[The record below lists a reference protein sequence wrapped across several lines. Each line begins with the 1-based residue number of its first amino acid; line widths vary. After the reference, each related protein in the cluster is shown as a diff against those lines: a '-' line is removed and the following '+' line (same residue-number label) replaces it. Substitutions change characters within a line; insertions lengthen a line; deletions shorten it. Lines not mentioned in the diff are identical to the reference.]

1 MKLVLHK
8 AIKRA
13 RARAGI
19 SQQTLADR
27 LSMSQSHVC
36 QIESGMYG
44 TEGLN
49 ERTMMRFAAALNIT
63 PVELLQLGYPTE
75 EQA

>member
-1 MKLVLHK
+1 MDLVLHK
-8 AIKRA
+8 AIMRA
-13 RARAGI
+13 RVRAGI

-27 LSMSQSHVC
+27 LNMSQSHVC

-49 ERTMMRFAAALNIT
+49 ERTMMRFAKALNIT
-63 PVELLQLGYPTE
+63 PVELLSLGYPE
-75 EQA
+75 EQT